1 MSKTIIEQING
12 NGSKP
17 NQQPKPQRQTA
28 PMATSG
34 QLPAMSKVLQQ
45 NAIAT
50 TQASIEQVQLLSQ
63 KRTEVVLQAFD
74 HYMDESDAAIV
85 EGLKDRLGS
94 RSLDFFAAVPV
105 EAGEDAIDLNAAFAE
120 LVTWAKPDSTEAI
133 APTAVEV
140 LTTESSEK
148 PSPSP
153 VV

>member
-1 MSKTIIEQING
+1 MPINDAKLQ
-12 NGSKP
+12 NKP
-17 NQQPKPQRQTA
+17 TQNMTQPAKPAQQSPQRQPA
-28 PMATSG
+28 PIATSG

-133 APTAVEV
+133 APAPAVEV
-140 LTTESSEK
+140 LPAEMLG
-148 PSPSP
+148 
-153 VV
+153 